1 MLRHYVFL
9 KYREG
14 TSDGHVTAFCE
25 RMLAL
30 RGTIGGIQH
39 LEIGR
44 DELHDARSWDL
55 VLIMEFASV
64 AALRAYQRHPQHL
77 ASWPSTTH
85 SWRTW
90 RRWTSHRLLQRRE
103 VTSRQREDE
112 QVVARARAQFWSQG
126 AEPALRER
134 HPVDTATY
142 CLPSTA

>member
-30 RGTIGGIQH
+30 RATITGIEH

-55 VLIMEFASV
+55 VLIMEFASLD
-64 AALRAYQRHPQHL
+64 ALRAYQRHPQHVEVMTFNAPFVANL
-77 ASWPSTTH
+77 GSVDFTSPPISEVASRHTST
-85 SWRTW
+85 
-90 RRWTSHRLLQRRE
+90 E
-103 VTSRQREDE
+103 V
-112 QVVARARAQFWSQG
+112 
-126 AEPALRER
+126 
-134 HPVDTATY
+134 
-142 CLPSTA
+142 